1 MQSRAQSVR
10 VADMNPI
17 TLVSQSSEQPEPLLE
32 MLGIEKSFSGVR
44 ALNGVSFKVRPGEVH
59 ALLGEN
65 GAGKSTLMKVLA
77 GAHRADAGD
86 ILFLGQVVSA
96 PTPAEMIAR
105 GVAVIYQEFA
115 QAEHLTVAENIFMNR
130 MPRKRLQMIDWKTMA
145 EQSVECMQRLGF
157 SIDPLKRIDELSVA
171 QRQMVEI
178 ARAVSRNA
186 KLIVL
191 DEPSA
196 VLGDSELA
204 KLFETIRTLQAEGVS
219 FIYISHRLQEIFQI
233 AQHVTVLRDG
243 AVVSSQPLGAWNT
256 DSLIRAMV
264 GRPVVELFPPRNP
277 NLGEETLRVSQLC
290 RKGVLDNI
298 SLSLRAGEILGV
310 CGLAGAGRSE
320 LLRAIVGADDID
332 TGEVWIHG
340 QPTKVRSPRQALA
353 QGIGFVPEDRKTEG
367 LFLNQS
373 VAFNILISKLANFAN
388 LSAEKADARKL
399 VEQLRVKT
407 ATVDLDVGNLS
418 GGNQQKCVIAKQ
430 LNAGCTILLVDEPT
444 RGVDVGARREIYD
457 LLVSLT
463 ENSGLSILMVSSELP
478 EVIGMCDR
486 ILVMCEGKVAAEL
499 SKSEATEEEIMKYAC
514 PH

>member
-1 MQSRAQSVR
+1 MQSAAQSVR
-10 VADMNPI
+10 VAHMNPAAF
-17 TLVSQSSEQPEPLLE
+17 VSSSAGESEPLLE
-32 MLGIEKSFSGVR
+32 MLGIEKSFSGVS
-44 ALNGVSFKVRPGEVH
+44 ALSGVSFKVRPGEVH

-86 ILFLGQVVSA
+86 ILFSGEVVST
-96 PTPAEMIAR
+96 PTPAEMINR

-130 MPRKRLQMIDWKTMA
+130 MPRKRFDMIDWSAMA
-145 EQSVECMQRLGF
+145 KQSVECMARLGF
-157 SIDPLKRIDELSVA
+157 SIDPFKRIDELSVA

-204 KLFETIRTLQAEGVS
+204 KLFETIRSLQSEGVS
-219 FIYISHRLQEIFQI
+219 FIYISHRLQEIFEI
-233 AQHVTVLRDG
+233 AQHITVLRDG
-243 AVVSSQPLGAWNT
+243 RVVSSQAIEAWDT

-264 GRPVVELFPPRNP
+264 GRPVTDFFPPRNP
-277 NLGEETLRVSQLC
+277 NLGREVLRVNGLS
-290 RKGVLDNI
+290 RTGVLDNI
-298 SLSLRAGEILGV
+298 NFSLRSGEILGI

-320 LLRAIVGADDID
+320 LLRAIVGADGID
-332 TGEVWIHG
+332 GGEVSING
-340 QPTKVRSPRQALA
+340 QATKIGSPRQALA
-353 QGIGFVPEDRKTEG
+353 HGIGFVPEDRKTEG

-373 VAFNILISKLANFAN
+373 VAFNILIAKLDKFAD
-388 LSAEKADARKL
+388 LSAEKACVEKL

-407 ATVDLDVGNLS
+407 ANIDLDVGHLS

-486 ILVMCEGKVAAEL
+486 LLVMCEGKVTAEL
-499 SKSEATEEEIMKYAC
+499 NKSEATEEEIMRHAC

>member
-1 MQSRAQSVR
+1 MQSGAQSVR
-10 VADMNPI
+10 MADINPI
-17 TLVSQSSEQPEPLLE
+17 SLVPHPATKPKPLLE

-44 ALNGVSFKVRPGEVH
+44 ALNGVSFKVQRGEVH

-86 ILFLGQVVSA
+86 ILFTGEVISA
-96 PTPAEMIAR
+96 PTPADMIDR

-130 MPRKRLQMIDWKTMA
+130 MPRKRFNMVDWASMA
-145 EQSVECMQRLGF
+145 NQSVECMARVGF
-157 SIDPLKRIDELSVA
+157 YIDPFKRIDELSVA

-178 ARAVSRNA
+178 ARAVSRDA

-196 VLGDSELA
+196 VLGGSELA

-219 FIYISHRLQEIFQI
+219 FIYISHRLQEIFEI
-233 AQHVTVLRDG
+233 CQHITVLRDG
-243 AVVSSQPLGAWNT
+243 AVVASQPIEAWDT

-264 GRPVVELFPPRNP
+264 GRPVTDFFPPRNAK
-277 NLGEETLRVSQLC
+277 LGNEVLRVDGLS
-290 RKGVLDNI
+290 RKGALEKV
-298 SLSLRAGEILGV
+298 SFSMRAGEILGV

-320 LLRAIVGADDID
+320 LLRAIVGADQID
-332 TGEVWIHG
+332 SGEIHLHG
-340 QPTKVRSPRQALA
+340 RATNIKSPRQALA
-353 QGIGFVPEDRKTEG
+353 NGIGFVPEDRKTEG

-373 VAFNILISKLANFAN
+373 VAFNVLISKLDKFAD
-388 LSAEKADARKL
+388 LKAEKASVKTL

-407 ATVDLDVGNLS
+407 ATLDLEVGHLS

-444 RGVDVGARREIYD
+444 RGVDVGARRDIYD

-486 ILVMCEGKVAAEL
+486 LLVMREGKISAEL
-499 SKSEATEEEIMKYAC
+499 NKSDATEEEIMKHAC

>member
-10 VADMNPI
+10 VADMSSI
-17 TLVSQSSEQPEPLLE
+17 TLVSQTAEQSEPLLE

-44 ALNGVSFKVRPGEVH
+44 ALNGVSFKVKPGEVH

-77 GAHRADAGD
+77 GAHQADAGD
-86 ILFLGQVVSA
+86 ILFSGQVVSA

-157 SIDPLKRIDELSVA
+157 SIDPIKRIDELSVA

-219 FIYISHRLQEIFQI
+219 FIYISHRLQEIFEI

-243 AVVSSQPLGAWNT
+243 AVVASQPINAWNT

-264 GRPVVELFPPRNP
+264 GRAVTDLFPPRNP
-277 NLGEETLRVSQLC
+277 RLGEEALRVSQLC

-320 LLRAIVGADDID
+320 LLRAIVGADNID
-332 TGEVWIHG
+332 AGDVWIHG

-353 QGIGFVPEDRKTEG
+353 KGIGFVPEDRKTEG

-373 VAFNILISKLANFAN
+373 VAFNILISKLANFAD

-399 VEQLRVKT
+399 VEQLRIKT
-407 ATVDLDVGNLS
+407 ATIDLDVGHLS

-486 ILVMCEGKVAAEL
+486 VLVMREGKVTAEL
-499 SKSEATEEEIMKYAC
+499 SKSEASEEEIMKHAC